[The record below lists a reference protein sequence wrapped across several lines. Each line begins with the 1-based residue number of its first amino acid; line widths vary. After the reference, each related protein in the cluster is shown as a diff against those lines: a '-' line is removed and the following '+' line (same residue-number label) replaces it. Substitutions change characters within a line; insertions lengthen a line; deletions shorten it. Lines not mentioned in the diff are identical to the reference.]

1 MVVLNACQ
9 AGRAGY
15 RLSGTGGF
23 ARAFL
28 TGKAGVFV
36 GALWSVGDQ
45 PARSFTEQ
53 LYKQLLAGDRLAE
66 AAIAARES
74 ARNAGEATWL
84 AYVIYGHPHAVC
96 TLKP

>member
-1 MVVLNACQ
+1 LNACQ

-15 RLSGTGGF
+15 KLSGIGGF

-45 PARSFTEQ
+45 PARTFTEHF
-53 LYKQLLAGDRLAE
+53 YERLLAGDRLAE
-66 AAIAARES
+66 ATIAARGV
-74 ARNAGEATWL
+74 AREAGEATWL
-84 AYVIYGHPHAVC
+84 AYVIYGHPHA
-96 TLKP
+96 TPAP